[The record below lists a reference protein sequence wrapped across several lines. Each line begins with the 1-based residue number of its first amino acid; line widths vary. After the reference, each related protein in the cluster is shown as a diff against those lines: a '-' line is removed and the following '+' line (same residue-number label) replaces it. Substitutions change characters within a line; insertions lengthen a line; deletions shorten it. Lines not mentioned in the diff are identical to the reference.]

1 MIKIDYKAA
10 HIDLALPRMPA
21 SYNKLID
28 LALLNTN
35 QLIGH
40 YEWNVFSTII
50 ICLILRNGFFYEI
63 NFIIYDKMKTIIDD

>member
-40 YEWNVFSTII
+40 YE
-50 ICLILRNGFFYEI
+50 
-63 NFIIYDKMKTIIDD
+63 